1 MPELPASRV
10 SGQARRMMW
19 SIVCVLPI
27 CGAPAGVLA
36 QNVPA
41 GLRACAAVSDSARR
55 LACYDREMAR
65 LSAPAAPPAA
75 EQATP
80 TAPGTPTPSN
90 ATIAAAP
97 VAPSTPIGPT
107 APTATT
113 ATASTGSMPP
123 KSDLAAQ
130 SAPAPASQAASS
142 TPPPPPASPETS
154 APHRASLWNIFRSGP
169 SDRVTA
175 HIAGLDRWPNAMV
188 LHLDNGQVWKQ
199 IGHASGDLSLQVGDS
214 VTIEKHLGSYW
225 LSSGH
230 VSDMQVRLQ
239 PQQSP

>member
-1 MPELPASRV
+1 
-10 SGQARRMMW
+10 MMW
-19 SIVCVLPI
+19 SIVCVLPM
-27 CGAPAGVLA
+27 CGAPAAVLA
-36 QNVPA
+36 RNVPA
-41 GLRACAAVSDSARR
+41 GLRACAAVSDSGRR

-75 EQATP
+75 VPATP
-80 TAPGTPTPSN
+80 TA
-90 ATIAAAP
+90 
-97 VAPSTPIGPT
+97 
-107 APTATT
+107 
-113 ATASTGSMPP
+113 ASTGSMPP
-123 KSDLAAQ
+123 KSDLAAP

-142 TPPPPPASPETS
+142 TPPPPPASPETP
-154 APHRASLWNIFRSGP
+154 APHRASPWNIFRSGP

-175 HIAGLDRWPNAMV
+175 HVAGLDRWPNAMV
-188 LHLDNGQVWKQ
+188 LHLDNGQIWQQ

-225 LSSGH
+225 LSSDH